1 MSFLRLRWSVREG
14 RRRWIQIFGI
24 AFTLAIGIGGYAGP
38 ASATDWRFE
47 ATEQSLNLTN
57 MYDLRATVS
66 GGEDVPVGS
75 LARIARSIDGID
87 EFSERLVVD
96 MQVEAP
102 AQGEE
107 LLVQGRIVGIEEIEG
122 GPLVNRVE
130 VIEGEGMPQSGTG
143 EPRVLLE
150 SKFARFH
157 DLPESGTLILGG
169 DTSVEFVGH
178 ATSPEYFLVVEGG
191 GSLGQSNLAVLFAP
205 LATAQDVSDR
215 SGAVNDLVVTL
226 EPGADAD
233 AVRRKLVDASA
244 SLEGALLDVITR
256 DETPSYVGF
265 LNAPGVDQDFSTV
278 IAVLLFAGAGFAALN
293 FSARM
298 VQAQRREIGVSMA
311 IGEKPRSIALRP
323 MLIGIQIG
331 ILGVVLGVAVGFLF
345 SGQAVAVAQASYT
358 YPVFEQ
364 PFNPAIYA
372 QAAAIGFA
380 LPLLAVAWPVFRAV
394 RVQPVEATRS
404 GHLASRGGS
413 LGPIISRI
421 PLPGRSLARMPFRN
435 LLRTPRRTFMT
446 LLTFSMSL
454 AILFAMVGFS
464 SSFAATFDR
473 GNQELLGDEPE
484 RFMIRFD
491 SFYPVE
497 SPQVQGALT
506 DSTVHLGETALV
518 LGASVTADGS
528 DAEVDDPTRLDL
540 VVRFVD
546 FGSTVWT
553 PTATAGTLSSGAPG
567 IVLAD
572 KAARD
577 FGVAVG
583 DEVVLTHPALVD
595 GVFTYS
601 TRTVPVTAIHPHPL
615 RLNAYMDISQ
625 ASTWGLGGLAN
636 IVTGVPADGS
646 NLGDVKRSLFSSGT
660 EIERVQSLGESF
672 KSVEDS
678 IDQSASFYTTTR
690 IFVIILVMLVAF
702 NIANIS
708 VDERAR
714 EHATMFAYGV
724 PVRRVIAN
732 LSIEGLLLGL
742 VAVVIGNLFGYAL
755 LLWMVLFLLPTVIP
769 DVGPLVSIRPLEMT
783 LYLAVALAAIALAPV
798 FSIRKLKNMFIPG
811 TLRVME

>member
-1 MSFLRLRWSVREG
+1 MREG

-75 LARIARSIDGID
+75 LAQIARDIDGID

-96 MQVEAP
+96 MQVEASVE
-102 AQGEE
+102 GEE
-107 LLVQGRIVGIEEIEG
+107 LLVQGRIVGVEEIEG

-143 EPRVLLE
+143 EPRVLVE
-150 SKFARFH
+150 SKFASFH
-157 DLPESGTLILGG
+157 DLPQSGTLIVGG

-178 ATSPEYFLVVEGG
+178 ATSPEYFLVVEGD
-191 GSLGQSNLAVLFAP
+191 GSLGPSNFAVLFAP
-205 LATAQDVSDR
+205 LATAQDVADR

-244 SLEGALLDVITR
+244 SLDGALLNVITR
-256 DETPSYVGF
+256 EETPSYVGL
-265 LNAPGVDQDFSTV
+265 LNAPGVDQDFSNV

-311 IGEKPRSIALRP
+311 IGENPRSIAVRP

-331 ILGVVLGVAVGFLF
+331 ILGVVLGVAVGYLF

-372 QAAAIGFA
+372 RAAAIGFA

-435 LLRTPRRTFMT
+435 LLRTPRRSFMT
-446 LLTFSMSL
+446 LLTLSMSL

-491 SFYPVE
+491 SFYPVD

-506 DSTVHLGETALV
+506 DSTVHLGETAIV

-528 DAEVDDPTRLDL
+528 DADVDDPNRLGL

-577 FGVAVG
+577 FGVEVG

-615 RLNAYMDISQ
+615 RLNAYMDLSQ
-625 ASTWGLGGLAN
+625 ASTWGFGDLAN
-636 IVTGVPADGS
+636 IVTGVPADGNS
-646 NLGDVKRSLFSSGT
+646 LGDVKRSLFSSGT
-660 EIERVQSLGESF
+660 GIERVQGLGESF

-678 IDQSASFYTTTR
+678 IDQSASFYTTAR

-702 NIANIS
+702 NIVNIS

-724 PVRRVIAN
+724 PVRRVITN
-732 LSIEGLLLGL
+732 FSIEGLLLGL
-742 VAVVIGNLFGYAL
+742 VAVMIGILFGYAL
-755 LLWMVLFLLPTVIP
+755 LLWMVLVLIPTVIP
-769 DVGPLVSIRPLEMT
+769 DIGPLVSIRPLEMT
-783 LYLAVALAAIALAPV
+783 LYLAIALVAIALAPA

-811 TLRVME
+811 TLRLME